1 MSQVSVKCPKC
12 GNLCSFQDGK
22 VFGYCNKCGSNI
34 ERDTRNSVRTY
45 DKEKETDEALV
56 MAYDRADA
64 CTSLKIPTRDDF
76 DIEGFDFEVERI
88 MDNLLVFNEI
98 MTDIYISLDS
108 MDFDRRIRVC
118 ETCYN
123 LIDRVWRQFED
134 FVTEYED
141 YGVKDILSE
150 TLDKYTK
157 CEEQLSSEFSRM
169 QSKAIAEMWKGREDE
184 YADLKKRL
192 DEAKMH
198 KKSIP
203 MFNLSANWEA
213 DNEIATLERRLN
225 GLE

>member
-34 ERDTRNSVRTY
+34 ERDTRNSVRIY

-64 CTSLKIPTRDDF
+64 CTALKIPTRDDF

-98 MTDIYISLDS
+98 MSDIYISLDS

-118 ETCYN
+118 ETCSN
-123 LIDRVWRQFED
+123 LMDRVWRQFEG

-150 TLDKYTK
+150 TLEKYTK
-157 CEEQLSSEFSRM
+157 LEDQLSSEFSRM
-169 QSKAIAEMWKGREDE
+169 QSKAIEETWKGREDE
-184 YADLKKRL
+184 YAELKRRL

-213 DNEIATLERRLN
+213 DNEIAALERKLN

>member
-34 ERDTRNSVRTY
+34 ERDTKNSVRIY

-118 ETCYN
+118 ETCCN
-123 LIDRVWRQFED
+123 LMDRVWRQFED

-150 TLDKYTK
+150 TLEKYTK
-157 CEEQLSSEFSRM
+157 LEDQLSSEFSKM

-184 YADLKKRL
+184 YAELKRRL

-213 DNEIATLERRLN
+213 DNEIASLERRLN

>member
-98 MTDIYISLDS
+98 MSDIYISLGA
-108 MDFDRRIRVC
+108 MEFDRRIRVC

-123 LIDRVWRQFED
+123 LMDRVWRQFED

-141 YGVKDILSE
+141 YGVKDILSD
-150 TLDKYTK
+150 TLDKYARL
-157 CEEQLSSEFSRM
+157 EEQLSSEFSKM